1 MNAECLEGAVATGAG
16 ADGAGAGAG
25 EEVAG
30 AGADGADG
38 AAGATGANVDERGEI
53 RPLTI
58 ASISGE
64 PGVATIVRR

>member
-1 MNAECLEGAVATGAG
+1 MNAECLEGAVTPGAG
-16 ADGAGAGAG
+16 TDGAGAGAR
-25 EEVAG
+25 EVVAG
-30 AGADGADG
+30 AGTEGAEG

-64 PGVATIVRR
+64 PGVATMVRR

>member
-1 MNAECLEGAVATGAG
+1 MTPGAG

-30 AGADGADG
+30 AGAEGAEG

-64 PGVATIVRR
+64 PGVATMVRR